1 MDPQE
6 NGQNVVTPAAGNP
19 GQDVQ
24 PGAPV
29 NTQDNGNID
38 LSAYMGDDGHTLDF
52 NKVAELYKNA
62 EKYKTSAA
70 FFQTKYQ
77 QVCQT
82 M

>member
-38 LSAYMGDDGHTLDF
+38 LSAYMGDD
-52 NKVAELYKNA
+52 
-62 EKYKTSAA
+62 
-70 FFQTKYQ
+70 
-77 QVCQT
+77 
-82 M
+82 